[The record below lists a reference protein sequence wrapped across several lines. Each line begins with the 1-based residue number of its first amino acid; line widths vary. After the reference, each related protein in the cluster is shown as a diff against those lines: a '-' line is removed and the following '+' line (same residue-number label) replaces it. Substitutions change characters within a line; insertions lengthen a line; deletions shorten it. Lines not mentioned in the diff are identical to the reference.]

1 MEGEKMTYPVYLLT
15 IPGTLA
21 SPTLEMSRVLHNET
35 AGAPANIAAAQALG
49 DLSHMVYVPTH
60 EDGGLFIMDVWND
73 LEGLNQFFAH
83 PQVQEQ
89 AGRIFSKR
97 DPVVWAPAPADFF
110 CYHLPAPTGQHERI
124 LGVVRGIVPSR
135 EQARTVNNQAIQA
148 SINQA
153 RKLGD
158 LSHEVYFRLTPPGE
172 QLSLEFLAVDV
183 WTNREGPEQ
192 LYQDPAFL
200 ESFGQLFTAPPSTWI
215 LQHPA
220 GQWVEW

>member
-1 MEGEKMTYPVYLLT
+1 MTYPIYLLT

-21 SPTLEMSRVLHNET
+21 SPTLEVSRIVHNET
-35 AGAPANIAAAQALG
+35 AGAPANVAAAQVLG
-49 DLSHMVYVPTH
+49 DLSHMVYVPVH
-60 EDGGLFIMDVWND
+60 EEGAFFIMDVWNN
-73 LEGLNQFFAH
+73 LEGLNQFFAN

-89 AGRIFSKR
+89 AGRIFSRR

-110 CYHLPAPTGQHERI
+110 TYHLPAPTGHTERI
-124 LGVVRGIVPSR
+124 LGVVRGTVASR
-135 EQARTVNNQAIQA
+135 EQARALNNQAIQG

-172 QLSLEFLAVDV
+172 PPSLEFLAVDV
-183 WTNREGPEQ
+183 WTNREGPER
-192 LYQDPAFL
+192 LYEDPAFL
-200 ESFGQLFTAPPSTWI
+200 EIFGQLFTAQPVTWI
-215 LQHPA
+215 VQHPA